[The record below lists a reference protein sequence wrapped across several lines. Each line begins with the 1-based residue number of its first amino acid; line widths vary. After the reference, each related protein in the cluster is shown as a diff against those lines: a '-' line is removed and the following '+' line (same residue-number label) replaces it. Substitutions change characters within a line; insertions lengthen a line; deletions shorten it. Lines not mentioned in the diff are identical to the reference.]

1 METLWIEVA
10 LIGLG
15 IVANGF
21 FAGSEIALIS
31 ARASRLTQM
40 RDEHVRGAAAAL
52 RLKGHADT
60 FLATIQIA
68 ITTVGTLASAVG
80 GAAAIEALTPTLM
93 RLGLPDAAAEPV
105 ALVLVI
111 VVITYFSLVLGE
123 LAPKGIALRAP
134 ERYACLVAPVIE
146 WLSGRSAALVR
157 LLTASS
163 RAVLAVLGISRTQES
178 PFVTEDEVRYLVSE
192 GAAKGIFEKAEEE
205 LVHNVFEFADTIV
218 REIMVPRTVIQG
230 LDVDTPPGDILRV
243 ASEIGHSRIPVYR
256 GSIDRP
262 AGTLVI
268 KDLLAAAARGTMPP
282 VMEMVHPTVF
292 VPETA
297 KITAL
302 LQEFQRLRQGLAL
315 VVDEYGTVV
324 GLVTIE
330 DVIEEIFGRIADE
343 RGEEEHGW
351 LLFREA
357 DGAYVMDGMAP
368 IEDVQ
373 ERLGLPLE
381 GSPEYQTVAGLLIH
395 TLEAIPT
402 AGTTVDAQGHRWT
415 ILETEGPKITKVRV
429 HPSGAREPD
438 PSRRRAGPPRSGSPP
453 SP

>member
-1 METLWIEVA
+1 MDTLWIEVA

-31 ARASRLTQM
+31 ARASRLSQM

-52 RLKGHADT
+52 RLKAHPDT

-93 RLGLPDAAAEPV
+93 QWGMPDAAAEPV

-134 ERYACLVAPVIE
+134 ERYACTVAPVIE

-157 LLTASS
+157 ILTGSS

-230 LDVDTPPGDILRV
+230 LDVDTPPTEVLRM
-243 ASEIGHSRIPVYR
+243 ASEIGHSRIPVVR

-262 AGTLVI
+262 VGTLVI
-268 KDLLAAAARGTMPP
+268 KDLLAAAARGAIPP
-282 VMEMVHPTVF
+282 VAELVHPPVF

-302 LQEFQRLRQGLAL
+302 LQEFRRRRQGLAL
-315 VVDEYGTVV
+315 VVDEYGSVV
-324 GLVTIE
+324 GLVTVE

-343 RGEEEHGW
+343 REREEHGW
-351 LLFREA
+351 LISREP
-357 DGAYVMDGMAP
+357 DGSYVIDRMAP
-368 IEDVQ
+368 IEEVR
-373 ERLGLPLE
+373 EKLGLALE
-381 GSPEYQTVAGLLIH
+381 NPTDYQTVAGLLIH
-395 TLEAIPT
+395 TLEAIP
-402 AGTTVDAQGHRWT
+402 APGATVNIQGQRWT
-415 ILETEGPKITKVRV
+415 ILEMEGPRITKVRV
-429 HPSGAREPD
+429 HPGGVP
-438 PSRRRAGPPRSGSPP
+438 
-453 SP
+453 

>member
-1 METLWIEVA
+1 MDTLWIEVV
-10 LIGLG
+10 LIGFG
-15 IVANGF
+15 ILANGF
-21 FAGSEIALIS
+21 FAGSEIALVS
-31 ARASRLTQM
+31 ARPGRLTQM
-40 RDEHVRGAAAAL
+40 RDEGVHGAAAAL
-52 RLKGHADT
+52 RLKAHPDT

-80 GAAAIEALTPTLM
+80 GATAVEALTPTLM
-93 RLGLPDAAAEPV
+93 RMGLPDAAAEPV

-134 ERYACLVAPVIE
+134 ERYACIVAPVIE

-157 LLTASS
+157 LLTAST
-163 RAVLAVLGISRTQES
+163 RVVLAVLGISRTQES

-192 GAAKGIFEKAEEE
+192 GAAKGIFDKAEEE

-218 REIMVPRTVIQG
+218 REIMVPRTLIQG
-230 LDVDTPPGDILRV
+230 LDADTPPGDILKA

-256 GSIDRP
+256 GAIDRP
-262 AGTLVI
+262 VGTLII
-268 KDLLAAAARGTMPP
+268 KDLLAAAASGAIPALTD
-282 VMEMVHPTVF
+282 MVHPAVF
-292 VPETA
+292 VPETG

-302 LQEFQRLRQGLAL
+302 LQEFKRRRQALAL
-315 VVDEYGTVV
+315 VVDEYGSVV

-330 DVIEEIFGRIADE
+330 DVIEEIFGRIGDE
-343 RGEEEHGW
+343 RREDGHGW
-351 LLFREA
+351 FVSREA
-357 DGAYVMDGMAP
+357 DGAYVIDAMAP
-368 IEDVQ
+368 IEEVQ

-395 TLEAIPT
+395 TLEAIPI
-402 AGTTVDAQGHRWT
+402 AGTTIDAQGHRWT

-429 HPSGAREPD
+429 QPGGAR
-438 PSRRRAGPPRSGSPP
+438 
-453 SP
+453 

>member
-1 METLWIEVA
+1 METLWIEVV
-10 LIGLG
+10 LIGFG
-15 IVANGF
+15 ILANGF
-21 FAGSEIALIS
+21 FAGSEIALVS

-40 RDEHVRGAAAAL
+40 RDDHIRGAAAAL
-52 RLKGHADT
+52 RLKAHPDT

-80 GAAAIEALTPTLM
+80 GATAIEALTPTLM
-93 RLGLPDAAAEPV
+93 RLGVPDAGAEAV

-111 VVITYFSLVLGE
+111 IVITYFSLVLGE

-134 ERYACLVAPVIE
+134 ERYACMVAPVIE
-146 WLSGRSAALVR
+146 WLSHRSAALVR
-157 LLTASS
+157 VLTASS
-163 RAVLAVLGISRTQES
+163 RAVLAVLGISRTEES

-218 REIMVPRTVIQG
+218 REIMVPRTVIQS
-230 LDVDTPPGDILRV
+230 LDVDTPAGEVLRK
-243 ASEIGHSRIPVYR
+243 ASEIGHSRIPVHR
-256 GSIDRP
+256 ESIDRP
-262 AGTLVI
+262 LGTLVI
-268 KDLLAAAARGTMPP
+268 KDLLAAAARGAVPP
-282 VMEMVHPTVF
+282 LTEMVHSTVF

-302 LQEFQRLRQGLAL
+302 LQEFRRRRQGLAL
-315 VVDEYGTVV
+315 VVDEYGSIV

-343 RGEEEHGW
+343 SREDEHGW
-351 LLFREA
+351 FLSREA
-357 DGAYVMDGMAP
+357 DGAYVIDGMAP
-368 IEDVQ
+368 IEEVH

-381 GSPEYQTVAGLLIH
+381 GSTEYQTVAGLLIH

-402 AGTTVDAQGHRWT
+402 AGTTLDAQGHRWT

-429 HPSGAREPD
+429 QPGGAR
-438 PSRRRAGPPRSGSPP
+438 
-453 SP
+453 

>member
-1 METLWIEVA
+1 MDTLWIEVV
-10 LIGLG
+10 LIGFG
-15 IVANGF
+15 ILANGF
-21 FAGSEIALIS
+21 FAGSEIALVS
-31 ARASRLTQM
+31 ARPGRLTQM
-40 RDEHVRGAAAAL
+40 RDERVHGAAAAL
-52 RLKGHADT
+52 RLKAHPDT

-80 GAAAIEALTPTLM
+80 GATAVEALTPTLM
-93 RLGLPDAAAEPV
+93 RMGLPDAAAEPV

-134 ERYACLVAPVIE
+134 ERYACIVAPVIE

-163 RAVLAVLGISRTQES
+163 RVVLAAFGISRTQES

-192 GAAKGIFEKAEEE
+192 GAAKGIFDKAEEE

-230 LDVDTPPGDILRV
+230 LDADTPPGEILRV

-256 GSIDRP
+256 GAIDRP
-262 AGTLVI
+262 VGTLVI
-268 KDLLAAAARGTMPP
+268 KDLLAAAASGAMPP
-282 VMEMVHPTVF
+282 LTDMVHPAVF

-302 LQEFQRLRQGLAL
+302 LQEFKRRRQGLVL
-315 VVDEYGTVV
+315 VVDEYGSVV

-343 RGEEEHGW
+343 RREDHGW
-351 LLFREA
+351 FVSREA
-357 DGAYVMDGMAP
+357 DGAYVIDGMAP
-368 IEDVQ
+368 IDEVH
-373 ERLGLPLE
+373 ERLGLPLK
-381 GSPEYQTVAGLLIH
+381 GSTQYQTVAGLLIH

-415 ILETEGPKITKVRV
+415 ILETEGPKITKVRMQ
-429 HPSGAREPD
+429 PGGAR
-438 PSRRRAGPPRSGSPP
+438 
-453 SP
+453 

>member
-1 METLWIEVA
+1 MDTLWIEVA
-10 LIGLG
+10 LIGVG

-40 RDEHVRGAAAAL
+40 REAHVRGAAAAL
-52 RLKGHADT
+52 RLKAHPDT

-80 GAAAIEALTPTLM
+80 GATAIEALTPTLM
-93 RLGLPDAAAEPV
+93 EMGLPDAAAEPV
-105 ALVLVI
+105 ALVVVI

-134 ERYACLVAPVIE
+134 ERYACMVAPVIE
-146 WLSGRSAALVR
+146 WVSARSAALVR
-157 LLTASS
+157 ILTASS

-218 REIMVPRTVIQG
+218 REIMVPRMTIQG
-230 LDVDTPPGDILRV
+230 LDAGTPPGDILRA
-243 ASEIGHSRIPVYR
+243 ASEIGHSRMPVYG
-256 GSIDRP
+256 GSIDHP
-262 AGTLVI
+262 VGTLVI
-268 KDLLAAAARGTMPP
+268 KDLLAAAARGAVPP
-282 VMEMVHPTVF
+282 LPEIVHPPVF

-302 LQEFQRLRQGLAL
+302 LQEFQRKRQGLAL
-315 VVDEYGTVV
+315 AVDEYGVVV

-343 RGEEEHGW
+343 RGAPERGW
-351 LLFREA
+351 LVSREA
-357 DGAYVMDGMAP
+357 DGAWVIDGMAP
-368 IEDVQ
+368 IEEVR
-373 ERLGLPLE
+373 ERLGLPLD
-381 GSPEYQTVAGLLIH
+381 SSTEYQTVAGLLIH
-395 TLEAIPT
+395 TLETIPP
-402 AGTTVDAQGHRWT
+402 AGTTVDIQGHRWT
-415 ILETEGPKITKVRV
+415 ILETDGPRITKVRV
-429 HPSGAREPD
+429 RPGAAR
-438 PSRRRAGPPRSGSPP
+438 
-453 SP
+453 